1 MAMITNDWLD
11 SVSAEFKKPYYRDL
25 YDFVKKEYSTHV
37 VYPPADDI
45 FNALHLTPLS
55 EVKVLILGQDPYHN
69 EHQAHVLSYCRI
81 RKRFHHLYRTSIK
94 NCRMTLAA
102 ISLTMVIWKNG
113 QSRVYYY

>member
-45 FNALHLTPLS
+45 FNALLRH
-55 EVKVLILGQDPYHN
+55 
-69 EHQAHVLSYCRI
+69 
-81 RKRFHHLYRTSIK
+81 RFQK
-94 NCRMTLAA
+94 
-102 ISLTMVIWKNG
+102 
-113 QSRVYYY
+113 